1 MSFNNNQIVIR
12 DDNGQQDYLGLN
24 NLEATTNPVATDDID
39 LGYDIGSTWINTA
52 SGAIFK
58 CTDSTDGA
66 AVWAEITSTGV
77 DPAIK
82 LLNTQTGID
91 CTATGQTTVYTVPAA
106 TTTYVTQMLVEITT
120 ITGGSGI
127 GTFPKVSTG
136 IGGTFDNIFA
146 DVRIK
151 GLDATTEFYHF
162 NTSGV
167 SATGAAT
174 DNISFSVNTA
184 SNATAYTVTVYVFGY
199 NK

>member
-1 MSFNNNQIVIR
+1 MSFNNQQIVIR

-24 NLEATTNPVATDDID
+24 NLTATTNPTVTDDID
-39 LGYDIGSTWINTA
+39 LGYEVGSTWINTA

-58 CTDSTDGA
+58 LVDSTDGA
-66 AVWAEITSTGV
+66 AVWQEITSTGV

-82 LLNTQTGID
+82 LLNTTTGID

-120 ITGGSGI
+120 ITGGTGVAQ
-127 GTFPKVSTG
+127 FPKVSTG

-146 DVRIK
+146 DTRIK

-174 DNISFSVNTA
+174 NVISFSVNTA
-184 SNATAYTVTVYVFGY
+184 SNATAYTVSVYLFGY

>member
-1 MSFNNNQIVIR
+1 MSFNNQPIVIR

-24 NLEATTNPVATDDID
+24 NLEATTNPTVTDDVD
-39 LGYDIGSTWINTA
+39 LGYEVGSTWVNTA

-58 CTDSTDGA
+58 CVDSTDGA

-77 DPAIK
+77 DPAVK

-91 CTATGQTTVYTVPAA
+91 CTATGQTTIYTVPTA

-120 ITGGSGI
+120 ITGGTGV
-127 GTFPKVSTG
+127 GAFPKISTG
-136 IGGTFDNIFA
+136 IGGSFDNIFA
-146 DVRIK
+146 DTRIK

-167 SATGAAT
+167 SAIGATT

-184 SNATAYTVTVYVFGY
+184 SNATAYTVTVYLFGY